1 MKMKMKATNPK
12 GPDAGFR
19 RIYRGGSWDDGTDE
33 FFERLTRPPEFFR
46 SYMGFR
52 VVCNGRKG

>member
-1 MKMKMKATNPK
+1 MKMKATNPK
-12 GPDAGFR
+12 GPNTGSR

-52 VVCNGRKG
+52 VVCRGRKK